1 MKKLPKPEPTAR
13 LEEEFPEEVAERA
26 RREARAELRQAISAA
41 EDAATAPPS
50 SASALLRMATGIVQH
65 ELSRLQKKA
74 FDRGLDSR
82 DHGSL
87 KLLVG
92 TLTEVTA
99 EERVLSKNNDFKNIS
114 DDEVE
119 RQAREALGIAT
130 ETVAAEKKEPK

>member
-13 LEEEFPEEVAERA
+13 LDGEFPEETAERA

-41 EDAATAPPS
+41 EDAQAAPVS
-50 SASALLRMATGIVQH
+50 TASALLRMATGIVQH

-82 DHGSL
+82 DHSSL

-92 TLTEVTA
+92 TLTEVTS
-99 EERVLSKNNDFKNIS
+99 EERVLSKDNDFKNVS
-114 DDEVE
+114 DEEVE
-119 RQAREALGIAT
+119 RQAREALGIT
-130 ETVAAEKKEPK
+130 GKEPK